1 MNFKKALIS
10 NLDIIEVANF
20 GAVTSVATNTQRIQ
34 ESNISEQ
41 SQTNLVNNV
50 LLTVQTTLKD
60 YDHINDLS
68 QTKNTEKNHKIKHT
82 FLTKVTDNLDL
93 EKSNKLLTNEHVKSF
108 LKKSNLVEKYNNE
121 LVKIS
126 KEVKTMKVAKELQK
140 APERLLT
147 QYNTY
152 INNDP
157 GTSKVIHILLEKY
170 QKLFKVKS
178 ELQTKLFEEKQIN
191 RNIQVAIVTL
201 SALAVFSSF
210 IAFFVP
216 PLAFAAAS
224 AGALAILLS
233 AIKEYRKIK
242 INAIK
247 KQLELLGKLEKGNF
261 NDVITDTAKLGLDL
275 AVSVI

>member
-10 NLDIIEVANF
+10 NLDIIQVANF

-82 FLTKVTDNLDL
+82 FLIKVTDNLDL

-126 KEVKTMKVAKELQK
+126 KEVKTTKVAKELQK

-147 QYNTY
+147 QYNSY

-210 IAFFVP
+210 IAFFC
-216 PLAFAAAS
+216 AAISFCCCISWSSSNFA
-224 AGALAILLS
+224 
-233 AIKEYRKIK
+233 
-242 INAIK
+242 
-247 KQLELLGKLEKGNF
+247 
-261 NDVITDTAKLGLDL
+261 
-275 AVSVI
+275 